1 MRGIAVLGILGAAG
15 FSSAEASNYVD
26 AVAEEI
32 EVGPAGGW
40 VRLFRDEATDGWH
53 FLWAA
58 GGDYIRLPMT
68 AGLEVNDMGRTQL
81 TGRTDLVDHA
91 ITACPGGGYLHVA
104 SANKES
110 FNDSAYAFRYDSD
123 FNLLAAGTLEEAEP
137 NRFHNDLPILC
148 TPELDATAFIA
159 SNHGATSL
167 SVIGADA
174 TQESLHTLSN
184 EVPRTEGGSLRMD
197 PETGEVIVVGK
208 SHSGKEFEVVALD
221 ANFEVT
227 WKKSF
232 RPLTDAALRPYWPQ
246 ALMKINDH
254 FLLAFMARD
263 DNAGFSS
270 DWGNAYLAVLD
281 AEYEHLETI
290 QISFYEPPEG
300 GQRPGIARKGDQLLL
315 TMDRNVQPVVFPIR
329 LNAEAFGIEATEDT
343 GGWWDTSASGGSG
356 NGDETAG
363 EGCSCASKA
372 EPASTAWWGVGL
384 AAFGLVRRRSARRGV
399 PTNGTPGADSTL

>member
-1 MRGIAVLGILGAAG
+1 MKKGLCFSVLSIGLFSFSAPAAA
-15 FSSAEASNYVD
+15 SDYVEAI
-26 AVAEEI
+26 AEEI

-40 VRLFRDEATDGWH
+40 VRLFRDQATDGWH

-68 AGLEVNDMGRTQL
+68 ADLEVNDLGRSNL

-123 FNLLAAGTLEEAEP
+123 FNLLAEGTLEEAEP
-137 NRFHNDLPILC
+137 NRFHNDLPIVC
-148 TPELDATAFIA
+148 SPDLDATAFIA

-167 SVIGADA
+167 SVISAQA
-174 TQESLHTLSN
+174 TQKELIELSN

-197 PETGEVIVVGK
+197 PDSGELIVVGK
-208 SHSGKEFEVVALD
+208 SFSGREFEVVALD
-221 ANFEVT
+221 SQMDVV

-232 RPLTDAALRPYWPQ
+232 QPLSDTSLRPYWPQ
-246 ALMKINDH
+246 SLMKVNDH

-270 DWGNAYLAVLD
+270 DWGNAYLAILD
-281 AEYEHLETI
+281 SEYEHLDTA
-290 QISFYEPPEG
+290 QISFYDPPEG
-300 GQRPGIARKGDQLLL
+300 GQRPALARKGDQLLL
-315 TMDRNVQPVVFPIR
+315 TMDRNVQPVLFRIR
-329 LNAEAFGIEATEDT
+329 LNAEALGLEASEDT
-343 GGWWDTSASGGSG
+343 GGWWDTSGGG
-356 NGDETAG
+356 QDTAG
-363 EGCSCASKA
+363 GEDAGKTGCGCSTS
-372 EPASTAWWGVGL
+372 PPLNGRGLWWLGLTA
-384 AAFGLVRRRSARRGV
+384 LVWTRRRS
-399 PTNGTPGADSTL
+399 

>member
-1 MRGIAVLGILGAAG
+1 MKGPIGLALTLGVLSTPAA
-15 FSSAEASNYVD
+15 ASEFID

-40 VRLFRDEATDGWH
+40 VRLFRDEASDGWH

-68 AGLEVNDMGRTQL
+68 AGLQVEDLGRTSL

-123 FNLLAAGTLEEAEP
+123 FNLLASGTLEEAEP
-137 NRFHNDLPILC
+137 SRFHNDLPILC

-159 SNHGATSL
+159 SNHGPTSL
-167 SVIGADA
+167 AIIGEDA
-174 TQESLHTLSN
+174 TQESLHTLSS

-197 PETGEVIVVGK
+197 PDTGEIIVIGK
-208 SHSGKEFEVVALD
+208 SSMGQEFEVAGLD
-221 ANFEVT
+221 ANFEVV

-232 RPLTDAALRPYWPQ
+232 RPLSDGSLRPYWPQ
-246 ALMKINDH
+246 ALMKINDY

-270 DWGNAYLAVLD
+270 DWGNAYLAVLSSD
-281 AEYEHLETI
+281 YDHLETV
-290 QISFYEPPEG
+290 QVSFYDPPEG

-329 LNAEAFGIEATEDT
+329 LNAEAFGIEASEDT

-356 NGDETAG
+356 EDGADS
-363 EGCSCASKA
+363 EGCACAST
-372 EPASTAWWGVGL
+372 PRSGSWGAWGL
-384 AAFGLVRRRSARRGV
+384 SVALFGLVRRRSGARGV
-399 PTNGTPGADSTL
+399 PADGAPGADSTL